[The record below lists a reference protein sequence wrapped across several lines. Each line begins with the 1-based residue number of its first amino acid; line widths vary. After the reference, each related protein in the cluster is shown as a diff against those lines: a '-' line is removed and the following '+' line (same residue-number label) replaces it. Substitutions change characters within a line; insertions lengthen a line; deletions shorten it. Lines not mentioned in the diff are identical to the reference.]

1 MFLVL
6 KIETKRFGIAS
17 GSKGDLILVRI
28 ESRIETCGKKHFD
41 CAIVLVTL
49 RCYGSSSSAIGALSD
64 ELRNR
69 NWPYTAAPAVAL

>member
-6 KIETKRFGIAS
+6 NIKTKRFGIAF
-17 GSKGDLILVRI
+17 GNKGDLNFVRI
-28 ESRIETCGKKHFD
+28 ESWLETCGKKHFD

-49 RCYGSSSSAIGALSD
+49 RCYGSSGSAIGALSD